1 MVVQHHFDSY
11 GTQSNRYN
19 QNSAIFLICYCYES
33 YLSPF
38 YYVEIS
44 HYWTLQDF
52 PQTSPGCPTMTKP
65 IFDNC
70 TGPCQVENY
79 LHWLI
84 FAVDFQPYMCTIHI
98 QINTNVY
105 NEYISHNKPLY
116 VIYCVRFWYPS
127 QNCTRMDFWLY
138 LGLYLQYRQ
147 VSTHFG
153 MLV

>member
-1 MVVQHHFDSY
+1 
-11 GTQSNRYN
+11 
-19 QNSAIFLICYCYES
+19 
-33 YLSPF
+33 
-38 YYVEIS
+38 
-44 HYWTLQDF
+44 
-52 PQTSPGCPTMTKP
+52 MTKP

-70 TGPCQVENY
+70 TGPCQDEND

-138 LGLYLQYRQ
+138 IGLYLQ
-147 VSTHFG
+147 
-153 MLV
+153 